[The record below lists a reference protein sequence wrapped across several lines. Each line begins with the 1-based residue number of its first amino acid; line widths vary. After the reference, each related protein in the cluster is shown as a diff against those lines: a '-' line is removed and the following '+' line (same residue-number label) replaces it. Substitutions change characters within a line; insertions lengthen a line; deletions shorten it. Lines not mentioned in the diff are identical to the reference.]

1 MFDLRANSQ
10 AEQYLPSNKS
20 GYVMRLVSFKKL
32 GGTRIGI
39 LAEDGESVIDLSIAA
54 PDMPQDM
61 NNFIDLG
68 LEGQEQAAASLNSAA
83 DNAKANIGDLQLL
96 APIPVPRR
104 NVFCVGR
111 NYHEHA
117 QEFHDSGF
125 DATSGASAIPN
136 DPIIFTK
143 ATTSVSGP
151 MDPIPSYL
159 DKTNTTDYEG
169 ELAVI
174 IGKEGR
180 GISKAD
186 AFDYV
191 YGYTVSNDVTART
204 SQHKH
209 KQWFIGKSL
218 DGYCPMGPMIV
229 TTEEAG
235 HPDTFHLTTTVNGE
249 TRQDSSV
256 ADLIFDIPTLIECIS
271 EGITLKPGDIIATGT
286 PVGVGIGFEPPVF
299 LQKNDIVK
307 VTITPIGTIRNV
319 VE

>member
-1 MFDLRANSQ
+1 
-10 AEQYLPSNKS
+10 
-20 GYVMRLVSFKKL
+20 MRLISFKKSNSAAL
-32 GGTRIGI
+32 GIVI
-39 LAEDGESVIDLSIAA
+39 DDGKKVIDLSRVAPKLPQNMNDFIFLGSVGIDAA
-54 PDMPQDM
+54 LSAINCPTDEEK
-61 NNFIDLG
+61 IDINE
-68 LEGQEQAAASLNSAA
+68 LELM
-83 DNAKANIGDLQLL
+83 
-96 APIPVPRR
+96 APIPVPLR
-104 NVFCVGR
+104 NIFCVGR

-125 DATSGASAIPN
+125 DATAGSSAIPE

-151 MDPIPSYL
+151 TDPIPSYL
-159 DKTNTTDYEG
+159 DSSNSTDYEG

-180 GISKAD
+180 GIRKAN

-204 SQHKH
+204 LQHKH

-229 TTEEAG
+229 TADEAG
-235 HPDTFHLTTTVNGE
+235 DPKNFSLKTTVNGE
-249 TRQDSSV
+249 IRQDASV

-271 EGITLKPGDIIATGT
+271 ASITLKPGDIIATGT
-286 PVGVGIGFEPPVF
+286 PVGVGIGFEPPLF
-299 LQKNDIVK
+299 LKKGDIVE
-307 VTITPIGTIRNV
+307 VTIEPIGTICNQ

>member
-1 MFDLRANSQ
+1 
-10 AEQYLPSNKS
+10 
-20 GYVMRLVSFKKL
+20 MRLVSFLKSGKSNIGVL
-32 GGTRIGI
+32 VNEGT
-39 LAEDGESVIDLSIAA
+39 EVVDLSLAA
-54 PDMPQDM
+54 PGLPRDM
-61 NNFIDLG
+61 NSFIDLG
-68 LEGQEQAAASLNSAA
+68 PAGLDQAASAIDAAGEDANS
-83 DNAKANIGDLQLL
+83 KIEDLELI

-125 DATSGASAIPN
+125 DATAGATAVPD

-151 MDPIPSYL
+151 TDPIPAYL
-159 DKTNTTDYEG
+159 DSTNSTDYEG

-186 AFDYV
+186 AFDHV

-218 DGYCPMGPMIV
+218 DGYCPMGPAIV
-229 TTEEAG
+229 TADETG
-235 HPDTFHLTTTVNGE
+235 HPDSFQLTTVVNGE
-249 TRQDSSV
+249 TRQDASV

-271 EGITLKPGDIIATGT
+271 AGITLKPGDIIATGT

-299 LQKNDIVK
+299 LKKGDVVE
-307 VTITPIGTIRNV
+307 VTITPLGTIRNI

>member
-1 MFDLRANSQ
+1 
-10 AEQYLPSNKS
+10 
-20 GYVMRLVSFKKL
+20 MRLVSFLKS
-32 GGTRIGI
+32 
-39 LAEDGESVIDLSIAA
+39 GESNIGVLVNEGAEVIDLSLAA
-54 PDMPQDM
+54 PDLPRDM
-61 NNFIDLG
+61 NSFIDLG
-68 LEGQEQAAASLNSAA
+68 PGGLDQAASAI
-83 DNAKANIGDLQLL
+83 NAAGDDARSKIEDLELI

-125 DATSGASAIPN
+125 DATAGSTAVPD

-151 MDPIPSYL
+151 TDPIPAYL
-159 DKTNTTDYEG
+159 DSTNSTDYEG

-186 AFDYV
+186 AFDHV

-218 DGYCPMGPMIV
+218 DGYCPMGPAIV
-229 TTEEAG
+229 TADETG
-235 HPDTFHLTTTVNGE
+235 YPDSFQLTTIVNGE
-249 TRQDSSV
+249 TRQDASV

-271 EGITLKPGDIIATGT
+271 AGITLKPGDIIATGT

-299 LQKNDIVK
+299 LKKGDVVE
-307 VTITPIGTIRNV
+307 VTITPLGTIRNI

>member
-1 MFDLRANSQ
+1 
-10 AEQYLPSNKS
+10 
-20 GYVMRLVSFKKL
+20 MRLVSFLKS
-32 GGTRIGI
+32 
-39 LAEDGESVIDLSIAA
+39 GESNIGVLVNEGAEVVDLSLAA
-54 PDMPQDM
+54 PDLPQDM
-61 NNFIDLG
+61 NSFIDLG
-68 LEGQEQAAASLNSAA
+68 PAGIDQAAGAIDAA
-83 DNAKANIGDLQLL
+83 GDDAKSKLEDLELV

-125 DATSGASAIPN
+125 DATAGATAVPD

-151 MDPIPSYL
+151 TDPIPAYL
-159 DKTNTTDYEG
+159 DSTNSTDYEG

-180 GISKAD
+180 GIRKAD
-186 AFDYV
+186 AFDHV

-218 DGYCPMGPMIV
+218 DGYCPMGPAIV
-229 TTEEAG
+229 TADETG
-235 HPDTFHLTTTVNGE
+235 HPDSFQLTTIVNGE
-249 TRQDSSV
+249 TRQDASV

-271 EGITLKPGDIIATGT
+271 AGITLMPGDIIATGT

-299 LQKNDIVK
+299 LKKGDVVE
-307 VTITPIGTIRNV
+307 VTITPLGTIRNI

>member
-1 MFDLRANSQ
+1 
-10 AEQYLPSNKS
+10 
-20 GYVMRLVSFKKL
+20 MRLLTFNKNGTATL
-32 GGTRIGI
+32 GVVEANGQKI
-39 LAEDGESVIDLSIAA
+39 VDLSIAA
-54 PDMPQDM
+54 PDLPQDM
-61 NNFIDLG
+61 NSLIELG
-68 LEGQEQAAASLNSAA
+68 DEGLKMAAVSCEQADDSARLILA
-83 DNAKANIGDLQLL
+83 DLELL
-96 APIPVPRR
+96 APISNPRR
-104 NVFCVGR
+104 DVMCVGR

-125 DATSGASAIPN
+125 DATAGATAVPD

-143 ATTSVSGP
+143 ATTSISGP
-151 MDPIPSYL
+151 ADPIPAYL
-159 DKTNTTDYEG
+159 DSSNSTDYEG

-174 IGKEGR
+174 IGREGR

-204 SQHKH
+204 LQHKH

-229 TTEEAG
+229 TADEAG
-235 HPDTFHLTTTVNGE
+235 HPDTFHLKTVVNGE
-249 TRQDSSV
+249 TRQDASV

-271 EGITLKPGDIIATGT
+271 AGITLKPGDIIATGT

-299 LQKNDIVK
+299 LKKGDVVEVSIE
-307 VTITPIGTIRNV
+307 PIGTIRNQ

>member
-1 MFDLRANSQ
+1 
-10 AEQYLPSNKS
+10 
-20 GYVMRLVSFKKL
+20 MRLLTFKKNGTATL
-32 GGTRIGI
+32 GVV
-39 LAEDGESVIDLSIAA
+39 EVDGQTIIDLSVAA
-54 PDMPQDM
+54 PDLPQDM
-61 NNFIDLG
+61 NSFIELG
-68 LEGQEQAAASLNSAA
+68 NDGLKKAAAACDKASDDARLKLA
-83 DNAKANIGDLQLL
+83 DLELL
-96 APIPVPRR
+96 APIPNPRR
-104 NVFCVGR
+104 NVMCVGR

-125 DATSGASAIPN
+125 DATAGATAVPD

-151 MDPIPSYL
+151 SDPIPAHL
-159 DKTNTTDYEG
+159 DSSNSTDYEG

-191 YGYTVSNDVTART
+191 FGYTVSNDVTART
-204 SQHKH
+204 QQHKH

-229 TTEEAG
+229 TADEAG
-235 HPDTFHLTTTVNGE
+235 HPDTFHLKTVVNGE
-249 TRQDSSV
+249 TRQDASV

-271 EGITLKPGDIIATGT
+271 AGITLKPGDIIATGT

-299 LQKNDIVK
+299 LKKGDVVE
-307 VTITPIGTIRNV
+307 VTIEPIGTIRN
-319 VE
+319 EIE

>member
-1 MFDLRANSQ
+1 
-10 AEQYLPSNKS
+10 
-20 GYVMRLVSFKKL
+20 MRLVSFKKSDE
-32 GGTRIGI
+32 TKIGVI
-39 LAEDGESVIDLSIAA
+39 QEDGKTVVDLSVAA
-54 PDMPQDM
+54 PDLPQDM
-61 NNFIDLG
+61 NGFIDLG
-68 LEGQEQAAASLNSAA
+68 TVGVDQAAAACVSADA
-83 DNAKANIGDLQLL
+83 DAKFKLADLELL

-125 DATSGASAIPN
+125 DATAGATAVPEF
-136 DPIIFTK
+136 PIIFTK

-151 MDPIPSYL
+151 CDPIPAYL
-159 DKTNTTDYEG
+159 DSSNSTDYEG

-174 IGKEGR
+174 IGKKGR

-218 DGYCPMGPMIV
+218 DGYCPMGPAIV
-229 TTEEAG
+229 TSDESG
-235 HPDTFHLTTTVNGE
+235 HPDTFQLTTLVNGE
-249 TRQDSSV
+249 KRQDASV

-271 EGITLKPGDIIATGT
+271 AGITLQPGDIIATGT
-286 PVGVGIGFEPPVF
+286 PVGVGIGYEPPLF
-299 LQKNDIVK
+299 LAKGDVVE
-307 VTITPIGTIRNV
+307 VTIEPLGTIRNV